1 MHLFVR
7 FGEVILSRPKPEVK
21 PEKVL
26 KKKATK
32 SSK

>member
-1 MHLFVR
+1 MELFVR
-7 FGEVILSRPKPEVK
+7 YGQVTPAPKKPEVK